1 MEDLIQV
8 QLKIWGLV
16 FLGEITAFN
25 VADFGDLARGVSYL
39 CAGAAS
45 LATGYYYIFKKK

>member
-1 MEDLIQV
+1 MLLI
-8 QLKIWGLV
+8 LATLLV
-16 FLGEITAFN
+16 VYLIFAQD
-25 VADFGDLARGVSYL
+25 ADFGDLARGISYL